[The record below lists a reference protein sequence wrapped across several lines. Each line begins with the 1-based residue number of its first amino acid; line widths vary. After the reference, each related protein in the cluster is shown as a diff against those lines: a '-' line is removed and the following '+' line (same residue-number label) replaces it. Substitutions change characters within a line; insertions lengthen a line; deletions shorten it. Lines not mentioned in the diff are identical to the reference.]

1 MSLFQGIG
9 LCTLSLLALASLRS
23 YRAGRMRIPGLL
35 LWWTISI
42 LGSLALMFPNRTTVI
57 AQFIGVERG
66 TDLLLYSAILA
77 GIVLA
82 FLGYLR
88 FRILDRQITQMVR
101 HHALAN
107 PHEPHREGGTNLP
120 PETTP
125 DGRP

>member
-1 MSLFQGIG
+1 MSLFQVIG
-9 LCTLSLLALASLRS
+9 LCTLCLLALASLRS

-35 LWWTISI
+35 LWWAISI
-42 LGSLALMFPNRTTVI
+42 LGSLAFLLPNKTTVI

-66 TDLLLYSAILA
+66 SDLLFYSAILA

-88 FRILDRQITQMVR
+88 FRILDRQITQLVR
-101 HHALAN
+101 HYALAN
-107 PHEPHREGGTNLP
+107 PREPYSEGGTTP
-120 PETTP
+120 PTETIP